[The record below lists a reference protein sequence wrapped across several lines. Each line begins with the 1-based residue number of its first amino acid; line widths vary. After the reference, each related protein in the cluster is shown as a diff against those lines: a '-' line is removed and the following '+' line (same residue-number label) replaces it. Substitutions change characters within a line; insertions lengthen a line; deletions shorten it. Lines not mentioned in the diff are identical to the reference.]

1 MSNHKQKLVQGGK
14 YIGTA
19 MIVTHL
25 LSFISSIMMARLLGP
40 ENLGVLTILRDIGGI
55 IIPLIMCGIPIAMTK
70 FIAEYNVNDQEKMEK
85 TFSTGF
91 TLLLILSFVGSI
103 IYYFASDFVA
113 VNIYHKP
120 ILGTLMKINASY
132 IMLTVLV
139 NFVISA
145 LQGFQKIKQMAMI
158 SIINS
163 AVSLPILYFFII
175 YMGLIGAVIAGAIGV
190 TINLLITLRFFMPV
204 MHEKRL
210 HFNLN
215 IDKESTI
222 TLLKYS
228 LPLLLSVI
236 ILRPARLYGL
246 SYLGIFCSYT
256 EVGYFRVAN
265 SLYNLTLFIPAA
277 IATPLFPIIS
287 ELQSDIRKRANMI
300 SRIIRLQLLAML
312 PVIVGLGPISKYVLF
327 ILFGSKYMG
336 ADIITYIMLNVA
348 LLSSVF
354 STLGVLLQG
363 TGRTKH
369 ILLIDI
375 ANASMFIIGSAY
387 LIDLFGV
394 NGLGLLLLAISII
407 LLVPYMLYLIKNSDI
422 EFNLIKV
429 PILLSILFLSADFV
443 LIKTLLG
450 VELIISAAIITVLL
464 VGVEIA
470 ILTDDDK
477 RILKGAFKSIINR

>member
-1 MSNHKQKLVQGGK
+1 MV
-14 YIGTA
+14 
-19 MIVTHL
+19 VTHL
-25 LSFISSIMMARLLGP
+25 LSFISSIIHARLLGP

-55 IIPLIMCGIPIAMTK
+55 VIPVIMCGIPIAMTK
-70 FIAEYNVNDQEKMEK
+70 FIAEYDVSDHNKMKK
-85 TFSTGF
+85 TLSTGF
-91 TLLLILSFVGSI
+91 TIILIFALVGSI
-103 IYYFASDFVA
+103 IYFLASDFVA
-113 VNIYHKP
+113 VNIYQKP
-120 ILGTLMKINASY
+120 ILGTLMKINAIFITLS
-132 IMLTVLV
+132 VLV
-139 NFVISA
+139 NFVIGA
-145 LQGFQKIKQMAMI
+145 LQGFQKIRQIAMI
-158 SIINS
+158 TIINS
-163 AVSLPILYFFII
+163 AVSLPILYFFIMA
-175 YMGLIGAVIAGAIGV
+175 MGLIGAVIAGAIGV
-190 TINLLITLRFFMPV
+190 TINLLITLRFYIPV

-210 HFNLN
+210 HFSLN

-228 LPLLLSVI
+228 LPILLSII

-246 SYLGIFCSYT
+246 SYLGIFCGYA
-256 EVGYFRVAN
+256 EVGYYKVAM
-265 SLYNLTLFIPAA
+265 SLYNLSLFIPSA

-300 SRIIRLQLLAML
+300 SRIIRLQILAML
-312 PVIVGLGPISKYVLF
+312 PVIVCLGPTSKYVLV
-327 ILFGSKYMG
+327 ILFGSKYIG
-336 ADIITYIMLNVA
+336 AYFVTYIMLNVA

-375 ANASMFIIGSAY
+375 ANASMFIIGAAY

-394 NGLGLLLLAISII
+394 NGLGLLWLVTSVV
-407 LLVPYMLYLIKNSDI
+407 LLVPYMFYLIKNSDI

-429 PILLSILFLSADFV
+429 PILLSILFLSVDFV
-443 LIKTLLG
+443 LIRTFLG
-450 VELIISAAIITVLL
+450 VELIISTVIITVLL

-477 RILKGAFKSIINR
+477 RILKGAFKSILNR